1 MKKIYQTLSTS
12 LLLVSHLC
20 YSKEEQFVCEYTNE
34 VKVMDIE
41 SQNLKTT
48 VNKKKERYTFFVE
61 GNKGSYINLSHGV
74 KSPTTVVVNGR
85 QLLLVENNTSD
96 NTFIV
101 TIFLDKKNNRYPS
114 IFSLHSWGS
123 GFFTPSQSYGECY

>member
-114 IFSLHSWGS
+114 IYSFHSWGG